1 MRKSVLF
8 IAFMLLA
15 GFAFSQT
22 TNWKIDHAHSNVT
35 FEVGHMVISTV
46 TGKFQEFDGD
56 IKSDKE
62 DFSDAKA
69 SFTIQAT
76 SVNTNNEKRDNHL
89 RSDDFFNVEI
99 YPEITFVG
107 KKLTHESGKK
117 YKLVGDIGMHGVT
130 KEVELDVKF
139 NGTVKDPWGG
149 TRAGFKVSGELNRED
164 FGLVYNT
171 ALEAGGVLI
180 GKEVEIQVNLELV
193 KE

>member
-1 MRKSVLF
+1 MKKSVLSL
-8 IAFMLLA
+8 AFLLIA
-15 GFAFSQT
+15 GFAFSQS
-22 TNWKIDHAHSNVT
+22 TNWKIDLAHSNVT
-35 FEVGHMVISTV
+35 FEVDHMVVSTV
-46 TGKFQEFDGD
+46 TGKFQEFEGD
-56 IKSDKE
+56 IKADKA
-62 DFSDAKA
+62 DFSDAKV
-69 SFTIQAT
+69 SFTIQAA

-89 RSDDFFNVEI
+89 RDEDFFNVAT

-107 KKLTHESGKK
+107 KKLTPESGKK
-117 YKLVGDIGMHGVT
+117 YKFVGDLTMHGVT

-139 NGTVKDPWGG
+139 NGIIKDPWGN